1 MGVKNLNKLIKVH
14 PIRKITADN
23 LIIDGYNVVIT
34 FIQSILSSIRENPV
48 GGNIIEIFNFIVRSI
63 SQRIHT
69 VIKNIKSTFKCRYV
83 YFVVDGAFQKP
94 LELSGGNVL
103 DIKAFEHLS
112 RQNQLDKQKER
123 IIRKIEE
130 SSETIE
136 QKESEE
142 ERRFFEIGDNY
153 RHLIYPILDSV
164 YRMELLENLDEK
176 TEKIKPEDEKQ
187 LNPDGTPEGTVEKT
201 SEDENPTEQ
210 TEEQNEFQFIESHYE
225 ADYTIANLANLF
237 SRGESRSIIM
247 SLDTDFFVMCCE
259 NPNVFILNFKELNQV
274 YSPFREWNRILNE
287 IGIAFNKRLIFRLA
301 PLFGNDYTANG
312 TDKQGILD
320 PSEKELKIVILK
332 NEFPDK
338 RKKKLTQLKSLIEYH
353 SEILS
358 LNSLDA
364 AVKSFAEANEKYSD
378 YFRKYSSSVA
388 AYEKMEEFLDF
399 DDYVP
404 KNKGSKEIQEL
415 FPNPKTFIDSRFDDL
430 LDETETDHE
439 KETEQTQSQK
449 TEFDDLI
456 DPEDL

>member
-69 VIKNIKSTFKCRYV
+69 VIENIKSTFKCRYV

-164 YRMELLENLDEK
+164 YRMEILENHGGIEKIQSQSEQPSGNHDEK
-176 TEKIKPEDEKQ
+176 IEKSPE
-187 LNPDGTPEGTVEKT
+187 
-201 SEDENPTEQ
+201 SEP
-210 TEEQNEFQFIESHYE
+210 EEQNDFQFIESHYE

-338 RKKKLTQLKSLIEYH
+338 RKKKLTQLKSLIEYR

-430 LDETETDHE
+430 LDENENE
-439 KETEQTQSQK
+439 SEQIQSQKTK